1 MSLPRITRLVP
12 LPLESVTSRITILLL
27 AESKVTFELG
37 QSVVAV
43 IESPPPK
50 ILLPITLQAELV
62 FPPISPLPK
71 LAPDPSIK
79 KSGDRSLPFS
89 KSR

>member
-50 ILLPITLQAELV
+50 SYYLLPSRQA
-62 FPPISPLPK
+62 ST
-71 LAPDPSIK
+71 S
-79 KSGDRSLPFS
+79 
-89 KSR
+89 SR